1 MAKTTAAPPPPPPS
15 DPAEELREVFK
26 APLGGFTLIGRAS
39 KDNLKL
45 FIDIESTVQPRP
57 ADLKL
62 PSTDEILAAIKANG
76 IPVISNPEI
85 ITDMIKELAT
95 GLASRKRRITRGVPA
110 IPGRD
115 GKIVFLAK
123 RMGTPREV
131 KVDEHGKADFS
142 HMHLFD
148 NITQGQIIARI
159 YPPHRGT
166 PGTDIFGKEIPAA
179 EGKPVILKPDPTLEE
194 GQEEGHSEYKVLRA
208 TQSGYLMEE
217 SGKFK
222 IQHDLVITGDLDYH
236 FGTLDFIGK
245 ITITGD
251 VMPGFNINAR
261 DGIEIKGSVR
271 GGSLVSTHGTIK
283 VDGFVYGGENSRV
296 IAGKEF
302 IANIVQEVNAEIRG
316 DISVIK
322 EARDS
327 MLRTEATFK
336 IEKGHL
342 YGGKTL
348 VVCGAECGIFGSDVE
363 TPTVI
368 EIVGDMEATVAYS
381 QLKLRIANHEK
392 AIELLKLHL
401 GPMAENRRR
410 VELLKP
416 DHKVKITALLSKLDK
431 LEKSL
436 KILLK
441 RRVDMVSGARTN
453 LIKRVNVHTKMFP
466 GARIVVK
473 DKIFKTAAPLPGPI
487 SIDYEAASGQFLT
500 GSLKGLECTYDEGEA
515 AAAEQGTEPTKEEE
529 KT

>member
-1 MAKTTAAPPPPPPS
+1 MAKKIEAPQHP
-15 DPAEELREVFK
+15 PAEQGEELHEVFK
-26 APLGGFTLIGRAS
+26 VPLEGFTLIGRAS

-45 FIDIESTVQPRP
+45 FLDIESSVQPRP
-57 ADLKL
+57 PDLRL
-62 PSTDEILAAIKANG
+62 PKSEEIISAVKTAG
-76 IPVISNPEI
+76 IPEITNPEVLI
-85 ITDMIKELAT
+85 DMLKELNT
-95 GLASRKRRITRGVPA
+95 GQASRKRRIVRGTPP

-115 GKIVFLAK
+115 GKMVFLAK

-148 NITQGQIIARI
+148 NISQGQIVARI

-166 PGTDIFGKEIPAA
+166 AGIDIFGKDIPAP
-179 EGKPVILKPDPTLEE
+179 EGKPVQLKPDPTLEE
-194 GQEEGHSEYKVLRA
+194 GQEEGHSEYRVLRA

-222 IQHDLVITGDLDYH
+222 IQHDLVISGDLDYH

-245 ITITGD
+245 IVITGD

-316 DISVIK
+316 DITVIK

-348 VVCGAECGIFGSDVE
+348 VVCGAECGILGSDVE
-363 TPTVI
+363 TPTII

-381 QLKLRIANHEK
+381 QLKVRISNHEK
-392 AIELLKLHL
+392 AIELLRLHL
-401 GPMAENRRR
+401 GPMAENRKR
-410 VELLKP
+410 VEYLKP
-416 DHKVKITALLSKLDK
+416 DHKVKITALLTKLDK
-431 LEKSL
+431 LVKSL
-436 KILLK
+436 KILIK
-441 RRVDMVSGARTN
+441 RRSDLVAGARTN
-453 LIKRVNVHTKMFP
+453 IIKRVNVHAKMFP
-466 GARIVVK
+466 GARVVVK
-473 DKIFKTAAPLPGPI
+473 DKFFKPLQPLPGPI
-487 SIDYEAASGQFLT
+487 SIDFDAATGQFIT
-500 GSLKGLECTYDEGEA
+500 GPLKGLECTYDEAGTRDEA
-515 AAAEQGTEPTKEEE
+515 TPGVPNEETK
-529 KT
+529 